1 MAVERQPARQGDAP
15 DIAADLR
22 VLVLV
27 QELYRLECR
36 MLQGAVW
43 GEGGDDAA
51 YREAADRHLELLNQ
65 LAATPGGSLRAVL
78 AKLRQV
84 QGDPALRAG
93 PNGDLLHSAIQDLE
107 RLAEC
112 REGL

>member
-1 MAVERQPARQGDAP
+1 MAVEKQPVRYGDAP

-27 QELYRLECR
+27 RELYQLECR
-36 MLQGAVW
+36 MLRTAVW
-43 GEGGDDAA
+43 GDGHEDAA
-51 YREAADRHLELLNQ
+51 YRQAADRHLEVLNQ

-93 PNGDLLHSAIQDLE
+93 PNGDLLGSAIQDLE
-107 RLAEC
+107 RLAEDG
-112 REGL
+112 EGL